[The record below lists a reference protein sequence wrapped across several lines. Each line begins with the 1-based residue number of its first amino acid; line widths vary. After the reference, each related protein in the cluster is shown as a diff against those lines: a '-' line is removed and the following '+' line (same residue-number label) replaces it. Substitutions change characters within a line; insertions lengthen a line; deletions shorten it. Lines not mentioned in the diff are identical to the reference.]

1 MNTGNITPLRIVLA
15 QTHKVVGRY
24 TILVGR
30 LLESRR
36 EPMAARL
43 KLYAK
48 RRTEAKMEAC
58 FLKLTC
64 FKGWSHQT
72 KLSQVVKERT
82 EKANNTLLTAAF
94 RNWRRQTKLS
104 QDVKERAEKAN
115 RALITATFGGWRQ
128 VPRDANSNSLAE
140 NATAVREM
148 LVSFVR
154 KSLAR
159 AFHPRDDASAEG
171 PAKLLVKEKENR
183 KRAREESAAGGES
196 YTSPKKQTPL
206 RLTAAQT
213 GGAFALGA
221 PVHPPR
227 LLAVVNWPQGLA
239 QAPVEEQAGA
249 AADDMSDA

>member
-1 MNTGNITPLRIVLA
+1 
-15 QTHKVVGRY
+15 
-24 TILVGR
+24 
-30 LLESRR
+30 
-36 EPMAARL
+36 
-43 KLYAK
+43 
-48 RRTEAKMEAC
+48 MEAC

-94 RNWRRQTKLS
+94 RNWRRQTKLI

-148 LVSFVR
+148 FVSFVR

-171 PAKLLVKEKENR
+171 PAKLLAKEKENR

-206 RLTAAQT
+206 RLAASMT
-213 GGAFALGA
+213 GGAFAPPA
-221 PVHPPR
+221 PVRPAGVMQVAFYPQELAETPVMPPR
-227 LLAVVNWPQGLA
+227 PVAV
-239 QAPVEEQAGA
+239 PVVEQADP
-249 AADDMSDA
+249 AADSDM